1 LSDNRFE
8 YLGFSVGTGVSPD
21 DKAQVNNLTNQL
33 QTFKVGAE
41 YSRNVRQ
48 KTTLSVSIN
57 WINEEYLASTFGN
70 QFGANFSIQHRFR

>member
-1 LSDNRFE
+1 
-8 YLGFSVGTGVSPD
+8 VGTGVSPD

-48 KTTLSVSIN
+48 KTTLSLSIN
-57 WINEEYLASTFGN
+57 WINEEYLAKTFGN
-70 QFGANFSIQHRFR
+70 QFGANFSIQHRFK